1 MRTLCAALTLAS
13 LGCAG
18 AGRFGYAR
26 SYSPLD
32 DERAWLSR
40 TDEAIYD
47 DVRRNPDAYR
57 ERVVDF
63 FGVVTEVQGGRG
75 GEPSRVALQIR
86 THQPRHL
93 CADEAE
99 STCRVTV
106 SASNGGPFTAL
117 VPLRDEDTAGE
128 NRVQVNSLLRVYGT
142 VVQGEYDANGG
153 PVLRA
158 SYYRHWPRGEYVT
171 TANAGAMRR

>member
-1 MRTLCAALTLAS
+1 MLGAVLV

-26 SYSPLD
+26 EYSPLRE
-32 DERAWLSR
+32 ERDWLGR
-40 TDEAIYD
+40 TQEAVYD

-57 ERVVDF
+57 DRVVDF
-63 FGVVTEVQGGRG
+63 FGVVTEAPASRPNTPG
-75 GEPSRVALQIR
+75 RVALQLR
-86 THQPRHL
+86 TLQPRNL

-99 STCRVTV
+99 SSCRVTV
-106 SASNGGPFTAL
+106 NPTNGGPFSAVLT
-117 VPLRDEDTAGE
+117 LRDEDIAGE

-142 VVQGEYDANGG
+142 VVQGEYDAQGG
-153 PVLRA
+153 PILQA
-158 SYYRHWPRGEYVT
+158 AYYRHWPRGEYVT